1 MTKKINKVLIAN
13 RGEIALRI
21 ERSLKEMGIK
31 SVAIFSEADKDSL
44 HTTMADECICIGPRN
59 VSDSYLNKIQIINA
73 AILTGSDAIHPGF
86 GFLSEN
92 SSFAKL
98 CEIYDIKFIG
108 PTSKVMSLMGNKG
121 ESKEVMKKAGI
132 PLIPGSN
139 KQIESIQEAQEIAK
153 EIGYPIIIKANFGG
167 GGKGMR
173 VVYSEDEL
181 EKSILSAKKE
191 AENAFNDGGVFIEKF
206 IESPKHIEVQILAD
220 EHSNVIHLGARDCST
235 QLNHQKIVEEAPP
248 KFIDDS
254 VLEKIYEYSV
264 RAAKFVGYTNAGTI
278 EFLISDKNEIFF
290 MEMNTRI
297 QVEHPVTEMITGIDI
312 VKEQVKIASNKKLS
326 LRQEDIEFR
335 GHAIECR
342 INAYDPDNNFMPST
356 GKIKALNL
364 PGGYGIRVDTS
375 IHQGFEVLPFYDS
388 MLAKIISFGRER
400 NEAISIMRRALDE
413 VLIEG
418 VKTNTEFNK
427 NIIDDEIFR
436 EGMYTTS
443 YLEEKLGIKS
453 R

>member
-1 MTKKINKVLIAN
+1 MSKNIRKVLIAN

-21 ERSLKEMGIK
+21 QRTLKEMGIK

-44 HTTMADECICIGPRN
+44 HASMADEGICIGPKN
-59 VSDSYLNKIQIINA
+59 VADSYLNKIQIINA
-73 AILTGSDAIHPGF
+73 AILTGADAIHPGF

-92 SSFAKL
+92 PSFAKL

-121 ESKEVMKKAGI
+121 ESKKIMRDAGI
-132 PLIPGSN
+132 PVVPGSDDL
-139 KQIESIQEAQEIAK
+139 IEDVDEAKNIAK
-153 EIGYPIIIKANFGG
+153 DIGYPIIIKANLGG

-181 EKSILSAKKE
+181 EMSILSAKKE
-191 AENAFNDGGVFIEKF
+191 AENSFDDGGVFIEKF

-220 EHSNVIHLGARDCST
+220 EYGNIIHLGARDCST
-235 QLNHQKIVEEAPP
+235 QLNHQKVVEEAPP
-248 KFIDDS
+248 QFIDDD
-254 VLEKIYEYSV
+254 VLKKIYKYSV
-264 RAAKFVGYTNAGTI
+264 DAAKFVGYTNAGTM
-278 EFLISDKNEIFF
+278 EFLVSENNEIYF

-297 QVEHPVTEMITGIDI
+297 QVEHPITEMITGIDI
-312 VKEQVKIASNKKLS
+312 VKEQVNIASNKKLS
-326 LRQEDIEFR
+326 IKQEEVDFR

-342 INAYDPDNNFMPST
+342 INAYDSENNFMPSC
-356 GKIKALNL
+356 GKIETLNL
-364 PGGYGIRVDTS
+364 PGGFGVRVDSS
-375 IHQGFEVLPFYDS
+375 IYQGCEILPFYDS
-388 MLAKIISFGRER
+388 MLAKIISFGRNR
-400 NEAISIMRRALDE
+400 DEAIKIMKRALDE

-427 NIIDDEIFR
+427 KIIDDEVFKGGR
-436 EGMYTTS
+436 YTTS
-443 YLEEKLGIKS
+443 YLEDKLQIKS